1 MSFSSNV
8 KEELSGIVPGARHC
22 ALAELSAIVSLC
34 GRIEIN
40 ARDEY
45 RLFIHTENETVARK
59 FFTIL
64 QKAFNISSEVSVR
77 KLKNSNLYT
86 VYVGSPKEA
95 ERVLRSTKLLDASG
109 EIREDLSLISNIII
123 QQVCCKRAF
132 LRGAFLSAGSI
143 SDPEKGYHFEIVTPD
158 EPKAE
163 QVRGIIN
170 SFGLEGKVAARKNHY
185 IVYLKEGEQIAD
197 ILNIMGAH
205 VSLMSLENVRI
216 LKEVRNSVNRQ
227 VNCEV
232 ANVTKTVNAAARQI
246 EDINYIKDHLG
257 FENLPEGLE
266 EVALLRLSH
275 PDSSLIELT
284 KLLGSPIGKS
294 GMNHRLK
301 KLSLIAS
308 ELRGQKE
315 ETVC

>member
-1 MSFSSNV
+1 M
-8 KEELSGIVPGARHC
+8 I
-22 ALAELSAIVSLC
+22 AELAAIVSLC

-45 RLFIHTENETVARK
+45 RLFIHTENDTVARK

-77 KLKNSNLYT
+77 RLKTSNLYT
-86 VYVGSPKEA
+86 VYVGDARNA
-95 ERVLRSTKLLDASG
+95 ERVLKSTKLLTPEGD
-109 EIREDLSLISNIII
+109 IREDLSLISNLVI

-132 LRGAFLSAGSI
+132 LRGAFLAAGSM

-158 EPKAE
+158 MPKAE
-163 QVRGIIN
+163 QIRGVMAA
-170 SFGLEGKVAARKNHY
+170 FDLEGKIVARKNHY
-185 IVYLKEGEQIAD
+185 IVYLKEGEQISD
-197 ILNIMGAH
+197 VLNVMGAH

-227 VNCEV
+227 VNCEA
-232 ANVTKTVNAAARQI
+232 ANITKTVNAAARQM
-246 EDINYIKDHLG
+246 EDIIYIRDNLG
-257 FENLPEGLE
+257 FENLPEGLAD
-266 EVALLRLSH
+266 VAELRLAH

-308 ELRGQKE
+308 ELRGKKE
-315 ETVC
+315 ETIC

>member
-8 KEELSGIVPGARHC
+8 KEELCEIVPSARHC
-22 ALAELSAIVSLC
+22 CLAELSAIVSLC

-40 ARDEY
+40 AADEY
-45 RLFIHTENETVARK
+45 RLFIHTENDTVARK

-77 KLKNSNLYT
+77 RLKNSNLYT
-86 VYVGSPKEA
+86 VYVGEA
-95 ERVLRSTKLLDASG
+95 KDALRVLKATRLLDESG
-109 EIREDLSLISNIII
+109 DIREDLSLISNIII

-132 LRGAFLSAGSI
+132 LRGAFLAAGSI

-158 EPKAE
+158 RPKAE
-163 QVRGIIN
+163 QVAKIIA
-170 SFGLEGKVAARKNHY
+170 SFDLDAKVAPRKNHH
-185 IVYLKEGEQIAD
+185 IVYLKEGEQISD

-205 VSLMSLENVRI
+205 VSLMALENVRI

-227 VNCEV
+227 VNCET
-232 ANVTKTVNAAARQI
+232 ANLGKTVKAATRQV
-246 EDINYIKDHLG
+246 EDIIYIRDNMG

-266 EVALLRLSH
+266 EVANLRLAY

-301 KLSLIAS
+301 KLSRIAQD
-308 ELRGQKE
+308 LRGEKE
-315 ETVC
+315 ENLC